1 VSARFTDKVILVTGA
16 SAGIGEASA
25 RAFAAEG
32 GRVFLVARGQER
44 GEAVAA
50 SIREA
55 GGQAQFFGA
64 DVRNPEDVAAMV
76 QGCMQRFGGLHV
88 ALNNAGIEGPSGV
101 MTADYTEEMWEQV
114 LAINLSG
121 VWRCMKAELLHMCDG
136 GTSGEGSRAIINM
149 SSIAGLK
156 GFSGA
161 CAYAASKAGV
171 IAITRVAAQEY
182 ASRGIRINALCPGMI
197 DTDMARRGFLSDPN
211 VAQEL
216 VDSYPMKRFGS
227 AAEVADAVLW
237 LASEQSSFVT
247 GTALPIDGGKLA

>member
-1 VSARFTDKVILVTGA
+1 MSARFTDKVILVTGA

-32 GRVFLVARGQER
+32 GRVFLVARGHER
-44 GEAVAA
+44 GEAVAD

-55 GGQAQFFGA
+55 GGQAHFFQA
-64 DVRNPEDVAAMV
+64 DVRNAEEVAAMV
-76 QGCMQRFGGLHV
+76 QACVQRFGDLHV

-101 MTADYTEEMWEQV
+101 TTADYSEEMWDEL

-121 VWRCMKAELLHMCDG
+121 VWRCMKAELLHMCAGDSG
-136 GTSGEGSRAIINM
+136 GAIINM

-182 ASRGIRINALCPGMI
+182 AERGIRINALCPGMI
-197 DTDMARRGFLSDPN
+197 DTDMARRGFLSDPQ

-247 GTALPIDGGKLA
+247 GVALPIDGGKLA